1 MDGGVSVFPNGILK
15 SGWQCFEV
23 DGSVYFGISVFWYFG
38 VSVFWCFGVLV
49 FWCFG
54 SAILVFQYFSV
65 SVFWVLVF
73 RCSESCGLR
82 CDTGTRAGAWILG
95 SRSFGCYPQHIN
107 GTTASAPTPHKQ
119 QYDVLTPPHSVRFYT
134 HCRGAALQSAEQQ
147 CVSVSNRRVECAKQ
161 QHPNTA
167 RVHSKPWYGTATRQ
181 HGTRS
186 LTLASN

>member
-38 VSVFWCFGVLV
+38 VLVFRCFG
-49 FWCFG
+49 
-54 SAILVFQYFSV
+54 ILVFRCFGIL
-65 SVFWVLVF
+65 VFRCFGILVF

-107 GTTASAPTPHKQ
+107 GTTASAPTPHAAVRSNTTAQRAFLHTLPSSSAAKRRAA
-119 QYDVLTPPHSVRFYT
+119 VRF
-134 HCRGAALQSAEQQ
+134 CLKPPS
-147 CVSVSNRRVECAKQ
+147 RV
-161 QHPNTA
+161 
-167 RVHSKPWYGTATRQ
+167 R
-181 HGTRS
+181 
-186 LTLASN
+186 